1 MRTKIIEQEIYSLDD
16 VKNNDELL
24 KKVLEKNHEIN
35 VYYDWW
41 DCVYYDQKEKIEEAG
56 FSINN
61 IYFNGFWSQGDGAM
75 FEYDRIDDK
84 LLNEFVDTLDLSPMR
99 KQWIINNVYVSSKG
113 HHRGHYHHEKC
124 CSHSI
129 YWEVGNGNLHWSTY
143 FYQWLE
149 SFADDFEEFVIDK
162 YEDLCNDLYRA
173 LEKEYDYLTSE
184 ESILE
189 SLESNEYEFDINGN
203 ITL

>member
-16 VKNNDELL
+16 VKNNNELL
-24 KKVLEKNHEIN
+24 KKVLEKNYEIN
-35 VYYDWW
+35 LYYDWW
-41 DCVYYDQKEKIEEAG
+41 DCVYYDRKEKIGEVG

-61 IYFNGFWSQGDGAM
+61 IYFSGFWSQGDGAM

-99 KQWIINNVYVSSKG
+99 KQWIINNIYISGKG
-113 HHRGHYHHEKC
+113 HHRGHYNHEKC

-129 YWEVGNGNLHWSTY
+129 YWEVANGGLHWSTN
-143 FYQWLE
+143 FYKWLE
-149 SFADDFEEFVIDK
+149 SFADDFEEFIVDK
-162 YEDLCNDLYRA
+162 YEDLCRDLYRS

-184 ESILE
+184 GAILE

-203 ITL
+203 ITI

>member
-1 MRTKIIEQEIYSLDD
+1 MRTKIIKQEIYSLDE

-24 KKVLEKNHEIN
+24 KKVLEKHHEIN

-41 DCVYYDQKEKIEEAG
+41 DCIYDGQKEKIEEVG
-56 FSINN
+56 FHISK
-61 IYFNGFWSQGDGAM
+61 IYFSGFWSQGDGAM

-84 LLNEFVDTLDLSPMR
+84 LLNEFVETLDIFPIR
-99 KQWIINNVYVSSKG
+99 KQWIINNVYVSGKG
-113 HHRGHYHHEKC
+113 HHRGRYNHEKC

-129 YWEVGNGNLHWSTY
+129 GWEIDNGDLHWSTN

-149 SFADDFEEFVIDK
+149 SFADEFEEFIVDK
-162 YEDLCNDLYRA
+162 YEDLCRDLYRA

-189 SLESNEYEFDINGN
+189 SLELNGYEFDINGT
-203 ITL
+203 ITF